1 MPPLATHQIVLP
13 IAACVLLAVVAG
25 RIPRYRFALLGFVA
39 IVGYAVLQDQVS
51 ARLCP
56 EYFTVLHRP
65 IPGVTDPTLLGVCWG
80 FLGGWWGGALLGYAA
95 GLTATIGPRPKL
107 APWEIL
113 KPLALLIGGV
123 AVVTALTGLSVW
135 RHSEMLGVV
144 LDPGMAE
151 AVPPKRHR
159 ALFTVACYHFVAYA
173 SSAVGSVVLCVWVAS
188 ERRTR
193 ARQEKETGLPD
204 LPDDARRGEE

>member
-1 MPPLATHQIVLP
+1 MPPLAKHQIILP

-65 IPGVTDPTLLGVCWG
+65 VPGVTDPTLLGVCWG
-80 FLGGWWGGALLGYAA
+80 FLGGWWGGVLLGYAA
-95 GLTATIGPRPKL
+95 GLTATLGSHPKL
-107 APWEIL
+107 APREIL
-113 KPLALLIGGV
+113 KPLAFLVSGV
-123 AVVTALTGLSVW
+123 AVATALTGFSVW
-135 RHSEMLGVV
+135 RHSEALGVV

-151 AVPPKRHR
+151 AVPPPRHR

-173 SSAVGSVVLCVWVAS
+173 SSIFGGVVLCVWVAS
-188 ERRTR
+188 ERRSR
-193 ARQEKETGLPD
+193 AKQEKETRPPGLPG
-204 LPDDARRGEE
+204 DAAR